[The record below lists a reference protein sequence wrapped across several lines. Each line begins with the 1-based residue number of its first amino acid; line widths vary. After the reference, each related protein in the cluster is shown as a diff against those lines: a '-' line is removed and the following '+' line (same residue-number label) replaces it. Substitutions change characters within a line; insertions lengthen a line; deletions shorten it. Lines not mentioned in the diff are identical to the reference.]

1 MKRPL
6 VLWLAIVFALIIALP
21 SAFPAD
27 EADAT
32 GAKTALPSY
41 QELTKDIDASIQ
53 RGIRYFEKTIHKD
66 GHFGVEME
74 TPSGK
79 EGKFLYVDDVGVT
92 GLVVLSI
99 LESPYA
105 DEESKKEYF
114 KKAVKYLEKN
124 VLEDG
129 AIANKGMGYY
139 TYKTAICLRVFTIL
153 DKKKYAK
160 VIKNGQNFLCKIQ
173 YDEDDEMDEE
183 DNYFGGW
190 GYGQKFGRASLPPAE
205 WAIEGLRES
214 GLSPDDP
221 VFKKALIY
229 VSKCQNLTGTNK
241 FDQTHPEV
249 IPIND
254 GGARHN
260 VIGSKVE
267 IDAPDGKLLMPS
279 YGSMTAAFIKSL
291 LHAGVSK
298 DDVRL
303 QAAFNWILKNYSFE
317 RNPGF
322 STKIKK
328 NADKQGLYYYYHTI
342 SKALLLYGAHT
353 VETPDGKTHNW
364 AVELATKVLSLQRK
378 DDSWINEFEE
388 RWFEGN
394 PSLVT
399 AYSLLALANCRKEL
413 ESQKVFVEKAKDE
426 IAGCQERLTEIPL
439 LKAQGELG
447 KEEADNLIRKLSER
461 IVILTQS
468 LNQIKSTI
476 CFEEK

>member
-6 VLWLAIVFALIIALP
+6 VLSLAVVFALIIVLP
-21 SAFPAD
+21 SAFSAD
-27 EADAT
+27 EADEA
-32 GAKTALPSY
+32 GAKAVLPSY
-41 QELTKDIDASIQ
+41 QKLTKDIDASIQ

-66 GHFGVEME
+66 GHFGVEVE
-74 TPSGK
+74 SPSGE

-99 LESPYA
+99 LESPYGG
-105 DEESKKEYF
+105 EESKKEYF
-114 KKAVKYLEKN
+114 KKAVKYLENN

-139 TYKTAICLRVFTIL
+139 TYKTAICLRVFTLL
-153 DKKKYAK
+153 DKEKYAK
-160 VIKNGQNFLCKIQ
+160 VIKNGQDFLCKIQ

-190 GYGQKFGRASLPPAE
+190 GYGQKFGRASMPPAE

-214 GLSPDDP
+214 GLSPDDNP

-229 VSKCQNLTGTNK
+229 MSKCQNLTQTNK
-241 FDQTHPEV
+241 FDQAHPEV

-254 GGARHN
+254 GGVRHS
-260 VIGSKVE
+260 VTGSKVE
-267 IDAPDGKLLMPS
+267 IDAPDDKLLMPS

-291 LHAGVSK
+291 LYAGVSK
-298 DDVRL
+298 DDIRL

-317 RNPGF
+317 KNPGF
-322 STKIKK
+322 PTKTDK

-342 SKALLLYGAHT
+342 SKALLLYGAHV
-353 VETPDGKTHNW
+353 VETPDGEIHNW

-399 AYSLLALANCRKEL
+399 AYSLLALANCQKEM
-413 ESQKVFVEKAKDE
+413 ESQKVFVEKAEDE
-426 IAGCQERLTEIPL
+426 IAGCLERLTEIPL
-439 LKAQGELG
+439 LKAQGEID
-447 KEEADNLIRKLSER
+447 KEEADNLTRELSER

-476 CFEEK
+476 RFE